1 MEFPL
6 NNPKSILKSLLR
18 GNSKMYVGHIAF
30 NLYMDGNSISYI
42 SRLFNLEKKQI
53 RKMIKTE
60 LHRKSI
66 HG

>member
-6 NNPKSILKSLLR
+6 NNPKFILKSLTK
-18 GNSKMYVGHIAF
+18 GNPKMYVGHIAF

-42 SRLFNLEKKQI
+42 SRLFTLEKKQI

-60 LHRKSI
+60 LRRKSI

>member
-1 MEFPL
+1 
-6 NNPKSILKSLLR
+6 
-18 GNSKMYVGHIAF
+18 MYVGYIAF
-30 NLYMDGNSISYI
+30 KLYQDGASISYI

-60 LHRKSI
+60 LRRKSI